1 MVVLSVKSLIVAK
14 KESNIAKI
22 SKKLQDTILHRQ
34 DPNLVPFVVIFAEY
48 NDDKIVKKAEKLR
61 ICF

>member
-1 MVVLSVKSLIVAK
+1 MIVAK
-14 KESNIAKI
+14 KESNIAEI
-22 SKKLQDTILHRQ
+22 AKKLQDTILHRQ
-34 DPNLVPFVVIFAEY
+34 DLNLVPFVVIFAEY